1 MILSDR
7 RIALVLLDVFKAVA
21 PEKLQV
27 ALNASEVRFAKQQ
40 VAESTTGHKIG
51 NISPIF
57 TGEAIPGLVTV
68 IDAGLFRPHGTAASQ
83 SDKKE
88 EEFVY
93 AGVGVDG
100 WELKL
105 QLKDLLSAGCYVH
118 FRLHFIFSSSE
129 LTYLL
134 HAVVLEG
141 NGQIVVAD
149 ISTIRSHQEYET
161 IQKQKRKGS
170 SPPREVTAVNRAN
183 LGKGLRDLAM
193 SSDTARLRQLLD
205 DLKEDGRA
213 LIDNPT
219 CNSGKTALH
228 LAAWK
233 GSLESVQLLLARG
246 SNVNQWSTG
255 SGNYGKTAIFYAMTQ
270 CRDDVVMELLDRGA
284 WVKIVNNKGQTPR
297 SLAVSHLK
305 EETLQAIE
313 RAEQQQSHMEWLNF
327 RATHSDSVVYGD
339 LDPRLNTD
347 EIATLL
353 PSRNTTTMDTTLYK
367 SVFPTTFESR
377 RDYRLRNYWKD
388 NISTVVQS
396 VGVESPL
403 PSEDLSSNFA
413 NIVPSPDPQS
423 GLVELVGVI
432 TGRRQM
438 SRTLLFADIMPVD
451 CDGNVLLEKD
461 DGDRG
466 GGGSSSGSSSSSSS
480 GSSSGG
486 GDSSGGSGGGGGS
499 GSGSTSSGGGSSSS
513 SSGSSG
519 GESGVGYQVARYAW
533 TSGVGVDQGSEL
545 KWIQL
550 IVGKTIRNTLGQE
563 AAAAICK
570 GVKVGQVVRVQ
581 GRLSD
586 QLGAAKVGVPVN
598 ASGDMQ
604 YKALEMAVH
613 HVDVLFDGKKTVFPP
628 QTQKRGSSPL
638 PLNWNEPLS
647 AATAAAAAGGGG
659 GDGILVHCSVPSVDS
674 QIMPESS
681 PSSPLSP
688 PLPPPLPPLSLPE
701 ASQLS
706 GELLIGGTDHPL
718 PTPQYLELM
727 EVVNLIGDSNLR
739 HLSDHE
745 VMAAIVVDDRK
756 GLQTLEG
763 IISAVEMD
771 SAAAVVALDC
781 EWKPS
786 GMYDRSDD
794 SAGKKGV
801 DNPVAVLQV
810 ATRRGLV
817 IIDMQTLAGDSS
829 DASDRATLNSCLT
842 RIMAN
847 SKIMKLGFEVGQ
859 DLRKLMTSFPALD
872 GLHDVSNV
880 MDIKRLGQV
889 IMRIQAPS
897 KTMPPAAVP
906 PPAPTTVS
914 SLTNLCRRLLG
925 KGLNKS
931 QQCSPWH
938 VRPLTA
944 DQVT

>member
-1 MILSDR
+1 M
-7 RIALVLLDVFKAVA
+7 
-21 PEKLQV
+21 
-27 ALNASEVRFAKQQ
+27 
-40 VAESTTGHKIG
+40 
-51 NISPIF
+51 
-57 TGEAIPGLVTV
+57 
-68 IDAGLFRPHGTAASQ
+68 
-83 SDKKE
+83 
-88 EEFVY
+88 
-93 AGVGVDG
+93 
-100 WELKL
+100 
-105 QLKDLLSAGCYVH
+105 
-118 FRLHFIFSSSE
+118 
-129 LTYLL
+129 
-134 HAVVLEG
+134 LEG

-170 SPPREVTAVNRAN
+170 SPPREGTAVNNRAN

-205 DLKEDGRA
+205 DLKEDARA
-213 LIDNPT
+213 LIDIPT

-270 CRDDVVMELLDRGA
+270 CRDDVVMELLERGA

-353 PSRNTTTMDTTLYK
+353 PSRNTTAMDTTLYK

-377 RDYRLRNYWKD
+377 REYRLRNYWKD
-388 NISTVVQS
+388 NISS

-413 NIVPSPDPQS
+413 NTVPPPDPQS
-423 GLVELVGVI
+423 GLVDLVGVI

-451 CDGNVLLEKD
+451 CDGNILLEKD
-461 DGDRG
+461 DGGGSGGGGSDGSSGDSSGGGVSIGEESGG
-466 GGGSSSGSSSSSSS
+466 GGGSSSGGSSSS
-480 GSSSGG
+480 GC
-486 GDSSGGSGGGGGS
+486 GGS
-499 GSGSTSSGGGSSSS
+499 
-513 SSGSSG
+513 

-628 QTQKRGSSPL
+628 QTQKRCSSPL

-647 AATAAAAAGGGG
+647 AATAAAGGGG
-659 GDGILVHCSVPSVDS
+659 GDGILVHCSVPSADS
-674 QIMPESS
+674 QIIPE
-681 PSSPLSP
+681 SSPLSP
-688 PLPPPLPPLSLPE
+688 PLPPLPLSLPE
-701 ASQLS
+701 ASQPC
-706 GELLIGGTDHPL
+706 GELLIGEADHPL
-718 PTPQYLELM
+718 PAPQYLELM

-794 SAGKKGV
+794 SDGKKGV

-810 ATRRGLV
+810 ATRRGLA
-817 IIDMQTLAGDSS
+817 IIDIQTLAGDSS

-859 DLRKLMTSFPALD
+859 DLRKLMASFPALD

-889 IMRIQAPS
+889 IMRMQAPS
-897 KTMPPAAVP
+897 KTMPPAADS

-944 DQVT
+944 DQVA

>member
-1 MILSDR
+1 M
-7 RIALVLLDVFKAVA
+7 
-21 PEKLQV
+21 
-27 ALNASEVRFAKQQ
+27 
-40 VAESTTGHKIG
+40 
-51 NISPIF
+51 
-57 TGEAIPGLVTV
+57 
-68 IDAGLFRPHGTAASQ
+68 
-83 SDKKE
+83 
-88 EEFVY
+88 
-93 AGVGVDG
+93 
-100 WELKL
+100 
-105 QLKDLLSAGCYVH
+105 
-118 FRLHFIFSSSE
+118 
-129 LTYLL
+129 
-134 HAVVLEG
+134 LEG

-205 DLKEDGRA
+205 NLKEDARA
-213 LIDNPT
+213 LIDSPT
-219 CNSGKTALH
+219 CHSGKTALH

-233 GSLESVQLLLARG
+233 GSLESVQLLLTRG

-313 RAEQQQSHMEWLNF
+313 RAEQQQSHLEWLNF

-403 PSEDLSSNFA
+403 PSEDMSSNFA
-413 NIVPSPDPQS
+413 NTVPPPDPQS

-461 DGDRG
+461 G
-466 GGGSSSGSSSSSSS
+466 
-480 GSSSGG
+480 SGG
-486 GDSSGGSGGGGGS
+486 GDSSSSGGGSSGG
-499 GSGSTSSGGGSSSS
+499 SSGGGSSSGGSSGGSS
-513 SSGSSG
+513 SSGGSGSSGGGGG

-647 AATAAAAAGGGG
+647 AAATAAAGGGG
-659 GDGILVHCSVPSVDS
+659 GDGILVHCSVPSADS

-681 PSSPLSP
+681 PSSPLP
-688 PLPPPLPPLSLPE
+688 PLPLSLPE
-701 ASQLS
+701 ATQPN

-718 PTPQYLELM
+718 QTPQYLELM

-745 VMAAIVVDDRK
+745 VVAAIVVDDRK

-794 SAGKKGV
+794 SDGKKGV

-859 DLRKLMTSFPALD
+859 DLRKLMASFPALD

-889 IMRIQAPS
+889 IMRMQAPS